1 MRFMIIVKNST
12 SGGCASSAMPDGEF
26 LAAMQ
31 KFNEELAK
39 AGALVALE
47 GLHPSATGTRVRISG
62 NRRVVTDGPF
72 AETKEA
78 IGGYWLWEL
87 PSKDDA
93 VEWVKRCPAL
103 ATSDGEIEI
112 RQVIDTADFADK
124 LAPGLLPPTTSG
136 RPRAATTN

>member
-1 MRFMIIVKNST
+1 MRFMIIVKNHGS
-12 SGGCASSAMPDGEF
+12 SGCASAGMPDGEF

-31 KFNEELAK
+31 KFNADLAK
-39 AGALVALE
+39 AGALIGLE

-62 NRRVVTDGPF
+62 GRRVVTDGPF

-87 PSKDDA
+87 PSKEAA

-103 ATSDGEIEI
+103 ASSEGEIEI
-112 RQVIDTADFADK
+112 RQVIDAADFADK
-124 LAPGLLPPTTSG
+124 LAPGLLPPTART
-136 RPRAATTN
+136 RATTNA